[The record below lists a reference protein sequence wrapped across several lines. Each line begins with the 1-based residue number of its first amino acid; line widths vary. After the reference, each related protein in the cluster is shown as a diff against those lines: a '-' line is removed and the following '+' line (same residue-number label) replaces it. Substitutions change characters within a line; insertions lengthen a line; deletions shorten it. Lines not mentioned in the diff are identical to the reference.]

1 MSKGN
6 VQLIAEAV
14 MSIESIKKA
23 VKEHFLKD
31 IDKQCQNLCVHKKG
45 TPSVLKVNESSCV
58 DALKSFT
65 WEKVMI
71 ELRDR
76 VPDVLD
82 VMTTICKQ
90 PSVTHVPAVC
100 MGYAILMYQRNSKL
114 GLLQKLLTVMM
125 GSGGCSRRVRTI

>member
-1 MSKGN
+1 
-6 VQLIAEAV
+6 

-76 VPDVLD
+76 APDVLD
-82 VMTTICKQ
+82 VMTCCASHVVDISLIKMAKTTFTLN
-90 PSVTHVPAVC
+90 SVSLFVNQMLSV
-100 MGYAILMYQRNSKL
+100 L
-114 GLLQKLLTVMM
+114 
-125 GSGGCSRRVRTI
+125 